1 MPLSDGPEVDDLKSC
16 ATGSQTID
24 HFLKSL
30 AVEKGYSAHT
40 CRAYRTDLEAFAR
53 AVAAAETG
61 EAAPAGGV
69 PDQFDP
75 RRVDNLAIRGYLAVL
90 YRKNS
95 KATIARKL
103 SAVRSYFRFLL
114 RQGLVESNPAEA
126 VMTPKQEKKIPYYL
140 TVDDVFRLL
149 DQVQEDSLLGRRN
162 RAIFETLYTAGTR
175 IAELA
180 GLDTTDVDLEA
191 RIIRVHGKGNKERV
205 LPIGEKAVAAI
216 RMYRDRLYR
225 ETGIAPQAGGA
236 LFLNHRKGRLTPRSI
251 ARILDKLVRQCGLL
265 VPVSPHTLR
274 HTFATHLL
282 DAGADLRTVQEL
294 LGHESLSTTQKYTHV
309 SIDRL
314 METYDKAHPRR

>member
-1 MPLSDGPEVDDLKSC
+1 MKPS
-16 ATGSQTID
+16 ATGHQTIER
-24 HFLKSL
+24 FLTAL
-30 AVEKGYSAHT
+30 AVEKGYSIHT
-40 CRAYRTDLEAFAR
+40 CRAYRADLKAFTR
-53 AVAAAETG
+53 FVASG
-61 EAAPAGGV
+61 ESAGDHRGRPAPES
-69 PDQFDP
+69 FDP
-75 RRVDNLAIRGYLAVL
+75 RQVDSLVIRGYLADL
-90 YRKNS
+90 YRRNS

-103 SAVRSYFRFLL
+103 SAVRSYFRFLQRLGL
-114 RQGLVESNPAEA
+114 RSDNPAEA
-126 VMTPKQEKKIPYYL
+126 VMTPKQEKKIPHYL

-149 DQVQEDSLLGRRN
+149 DQVQEDSLLGLRN

-175 IAELA
+175 VSELA
-180 GLDTTDVDLEA
+180 GLDTRDVDLKA
-191 RIIRVHGKGNKERV
+191 GIIRVRGKGNKERV
-205 LPIGEKAVAAI
+205 LPVGDKAVQAI
-216 RMYRDRLYR
+216 SAYRDRLQR
-225 ETGIAPQAGGA
+225 EAGIAPDADGA
-236 LFLNHRKGRLTPRSI
+236 LFRNHRQGRLTPRSI